1 MDRRWLEGGFKKIWL
16 EKHVE
21 EAEAIAL
28 SLQMCYTDG
37 AEGGKD
43 TTPEGK

>member
-1 MDRRWLEGGFKKIWL
+1 M
-16 EKHVE
+16 E
-21 EAEAIAL
+21 EAEAIAQKL
-28 SLQMCYTDG
+28 KMCYTDG